1 MTIHLGP
8 HTLDPPA
15 FLAPMT
21 GITDVPFRR
30 LVRDLGG
37 ALMFAPEMREG
48 NVYDF
53 TELADEIIESRLES

>member
-1 MTIHLGP
+1 MN
-8 HTLDPPA
+8 
-15 FLAPMT
+15 
-21 GITDVPFRR
+21 DVEGAVGAGF
-30 LVRDLGG
+30 GG